1 MPFTNEEAYDMLA
14 CYFQSFENAVLA
26 SREYAMRYPHRVHH
40 SRMVFQRL
48 ARRLR
53 QQGRVQPVSSL
64 RRPRHARTEDTITNV
79 LAYVHAECHISIREI
94 VRDLG
99 VSYGTIQ
106 RILADKKLHPYHVV
120 LHQAL
125 SEADF
130 DNRLNYCYWLKN
142 MIRDIPQFLSQIL
155 WTDEASFTNTGRVNL
170 HNMHYWS
177 ETNPHWMREVDN
189 QHRWTVNVWCGIV
202 NGMIVGPHI
211 FEGSLT
217 GEMYVNFLRFDLP
230 GLLENVPLL
239 VRRNLWLQH
248 DGCPAHYSLVVR
260 NFLNEYFPDRWIG
273 RGSLFPWPARSPDLT
288 CLDFYLWGR
297 VKDIVYKVQPTTRAD
312 MIIRIR
318 NALNSLPRAEVEAA
332 VISTRRRVHRC
343 ILNDGKQ
350 FEHL

>member
-1 MPFTNEEAYDMLA
+1 MPFTNEHAYDMLA
-14 CYFQSFENAVLA
+14 IYFQSFENAVLA

-40 SRMVFQRL
+40 SRKVFQRL

-53 QQGRVQPVSSL
+53 QYGHVQPVPSL
-64 RRPRHARTEDTITNV
+64 RRSRPARTVDAVINI
-79 LAYVHAECHISIREI
+79 LAYVRAEPQISIREI

-99 VSYGTIQ
+99 ISYGTVQ
-106 RILADKKLHPYHVV
+106 RILVEKKLHPYHVV

-125 SEADF
+125 SNSDF

-142 MIRDIPQFLSQIL
+142 MIRDNPQFLSKIL

-177 ETNPHWMREVDN
+177 DNNPHWMREVDN
-189 QHRWTVNVWCGIV
+189 QHRWTVNVWCGIMD
-202 NGMIVGPHI
+202 GMIIGPHI
-211 FEGSLT
+211 FEGTLT
-217 GEMYVNFLRFDLP
+217 GEIFLNFLYTYLP
-230 GLLENVPLL
+230 GLLEHVPLL
-239 VRRNLWLQH
+239 VRRSMWLQL
-248 DGCPAHYSLVVR
+248 DGCPAHYSLGVR
-260 NFLNEYFPDRWIG
+260 NFLDEYFSNRWIG

-297 VKDIVYKVQPTTRAD
+297 VKDIVYKIRPTSRED

-318 NALNSLPRAEVEAA
+318 NALNSLPRAEIEAA
-332 VISTRRRVHRC
+332 VISSKRRLNRC
-343 ILNDGKQ
+343 ISNDGKQ